1 MGLEGRREKPLLFY
15 AQAKENPAKGRVFR
29 LLVGR
34 VSEFPLRE
42 EALLTDEYCLRNPAE
57 QVLLNPL
64 ID

>member
-34 VSEFPLRE
+34 VS
-42 EALLTDEYCLRNPAE
+42 
-57 QVLLNPL
+57 
-64 ID
+64 